1 MNCRRIAA
9 SGSHAQV
16 RSDINVTPLVDVCLV
31 LLIIFLVITPQL
43 CNGSAVP
50 LPETQNPR
58 RLSEEMPRTTIGLQY
73 NGLVYVDRLLVPEER
88 LAATLADLESSRP
101 GRLIVLEAHHRL
113 PYRDVR
119 RLVERLQAAG
129 LSKVALAADRRAW

>member
-1 MNCRRIAA
+1 MSSRRIAT
-9 SGSHAQV
+9 SGSQV

-43 CNGSAVP
+43 SNSSAVP
-50 LPETQNPR
+50 LPETRNPR
-58 RLSEEMPRTTIGLQY
+58 NLAEDTPRTTVALNI
-73 NGLVYVDRLLVPEER
+73 NGLVSIDRRLVTAER
-88 LAATLADLESSRP
+88 LAATLADLSSQP
-101 GRLIVLEAHHRL
+101 GRLVVVEAHRDL

-129 LSKVALAADRRAW
+129 LSKVALAANRQFG